1 MKVFA
6 EMVLG
11 VTMSVS
17 MFYEQFGVFV
27 LTLGAAILLWLSTQ
41 KQLMDNDDY
50 SNKKS
55 ASARQ
60 H

>member
-6 EMVLG
+6 GIVLG
-11 VTMSVS
+11 VAMSVS
-17 MFYEQFGVFV
+17 MFYECFGVFI
-27 LTLGAAILLWLSTQ
+27 LTLLAATILWLSTQ
-41 KQLMDNDDY
+41 PHVMDNDDY
-50 SNKKS
+50 RKQKS

>member
-6 EMVLG
+6 GMVLG
-11 VTMSVS
+11 VAMSVS

-41 KQLMDNDDY
+41 NQLMDNDDY
-50 SNKKS
+50 SKKKS

>member
-6 EMVLG
+6 GMVLG
-11 VTMSVS
+11 VAMSVS

-27 LTLGAAILLWLSTQ
+27 LMLGAAIFLWLSTQ
-41 KQLMDNDDY
+41 QQLMDNDDY
-50 SNKKS
+50 SKKKS
-55 ASARQ
+55 VSAAG

>member
-6 EMVLG
+6 GMILG
-11 VTMSVS
+11 VAMPVS

-41 KQLMDNDDY
+41 NQLMDNDDY
-50 SNKKS
+50 SKKKS

>member
-6 EMVLG
+6 GILIG
-11 VTMSVS
+11 VAMATSF
-17 MFYEQFGVFV
+17 FYEEFGVFV
-27 LTLGAAILLWLSTQ
+27 LMLGAAIFLWLSTQ
-41 KQLMDNDDY
+41 KQLMDDDDY
-50 SNKKS
+50 SKKKS